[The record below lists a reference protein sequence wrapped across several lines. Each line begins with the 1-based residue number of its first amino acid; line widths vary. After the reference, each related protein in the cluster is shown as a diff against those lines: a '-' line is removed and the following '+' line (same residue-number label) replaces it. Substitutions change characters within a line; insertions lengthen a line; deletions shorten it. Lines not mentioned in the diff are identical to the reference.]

1 MGILKMRGS
10 VIALL
15 AAVAVNA
22 QDGGKIRQDT
32 ISYVQSLGDDID
44 RLSDS
49 ILPNGTFD
57 ASFGS
62 FDEIQK
68 FVFEQIDNGLNFA
81 TDTIN
86 LVADLMERA
95 CWTFDTQFEQ
105 YIEPWSGVDFC
116 SPSYID
122 NATSSIDQLSTRVEQ
137 WADTTDVW
145 VLAFKYAL

>member
-1 MGILKMRGS
+1 MRGS

-22 QDGGKIRQDT
+22 QEGGINQFYNVTRLISDGDKIRQDT

-44 RLSDS
+44 RLSDN
-49 ILPNGTFD
+49 IFPNGTFD

-68 FVFEQIDNGLNFA
+68 FVFEQIDNGFNFA
-81 TDTIN
+81 IDTIN

-95 CWTFDTQFEQ
+95 CWTFDTQVTFKESTIVFELN
-105 YIEPWSGVDFC
+105 WFS
-116 SPSYID
+116 SS
-122 NATSSIDQLSTRVEQ
+122 NTSSHGPELTSARHLT
-137 WADTTDVW
+137 
-145 VLAFKYAL
+145 